1 MTLNEVREELDRLYS
16 LPPSPLVERE
26 IGNLSLLYHELTKRD
41 HRQNTVRIYI
51 TQVGGNEDE
60 RQACLPKLRGAK

>member
-1 MTLNEVREELDRLYS
+1 MTLNEVREELDRLYG
-16 LPPSPLVERE
+16 LPPSPLVELE

-41 HRQNTVRIYI
+41 SRKHTVRISI

-60 RQACLPKLRGAK
+60 RQECFSELRGSE